1 MLKYYLNHFH
11 QFLLNVP
18 ILCLHQYQ
26 KVLLKC
32 FFVFEKVANLLLYH
46 NMIQKVQEVELI
58 LQFRIYLQIFL
69 KLPHLYW

>member
-18 ILCLHQYQ
+18 ILCQNYIHQYQ

-46 NMIQKVQEVELI
+46 NMIQKVQEAFLV
-58 LQFRIYLQIFL
+58 LQFRIYLL
-69 KLPHLYW
+69 KY